1 MKAIIPVAGLGTRML
16 PATKAIPK
24 ELLPVFDRP
33 IIQHVVEEA
42 IAIGCTEIILVTRS
56 GKEAIENHFDANYEL
71 EHRLEKKGK
80 VVFIKQV
87 KDIIPKHVQIISV
100 RQEDVLGLGHAVLCA
115 KKLIDPKEPFV
126 VLLPDVILLEPEGK
140 PQHSSF
146 EAAALKAKTTNIGQI
161 MVEKITNEEI
171 DKYGVVDIDGV
182 SISVGESA
190 TIKALVEKPKQSE
203 APSNLAVLGR
213 YILPPE
219 VMNLLENVK
228 PGAGGEIQL
237 TDALDMLIKD
247 QPLEAFLS
255 EAEVHDCGNKH
266 GFVKANVAVARR
278 AGMDLQTNGN
288 FQAT

>member
-1 MKAIIPVAGLGTRML
+1 M
-16 PATKAIPK
+16 
-24 ELLPVFDRP
+24 
-33 IIQHVVEEA
+33 
-42 IAIGCTEIILVTRS
+42 
-56 GKEAIENHFDANYEL
+56 
-71 EHRLEKKGK
+71 
-80 VVFIKQV
+80 
-87 KDIIPKHVQIISV
+87 
-100 RQEDVLGLGHAVLCA
+100 
-115 KKLIDPKEPFV
+115 
-126 VLLPDVILLEPEGK
+126 
-140 PQHSSF
+140 
-146 EAAALKAKTTNIGQI
+146 
-161 MVEKITNEEI
+161 
-171 DKYGVVDIDGV
+171 
-182 SISVGESA
+182 
-190 TIKALVEKPKQSE
+190 
-203 APSNLAVLGR
+203 GR